1 MTQQEQETVQYLPH
15 AKLRIHPRNMR
26 CIYPQHEVE
35 RMATSIKA
43 RGVIEPLIGVQVNG
57 HVQIVVGNL
66 RLTAARHLV
75 DEAPLLPVIIR
86 QKEEAEQLLDMVAEN
101 LVRAAPDPV
110 SEAIHYQRLLQEPG
124 MTRARLARETG
135 VASATINDRLLLLK
149 LEPEIQDLIAAG
161 RLPRGRAAVKALL
174 SVPDSRTRAETAK
187 ALAERRAD
195 TSLIKSICTRVRGR
209 LERKMKVQQAA
220 REGRE
225 YVPALEGALEAGLPP
240 EDRQPIPWGLL
251 QQGAAFACGE
261 CSKCEGREEPG
272 WGVFQGRA
280 GLDGDNLSR
289 AGIPMPTWGEVAQAV
304 EGTCA
309 TCGVRD
315 VEKICGACALIAL
328 LQRIVRQV
336 GRRN

>member
-1 MTQQEQETVQYLPH
+1 MNAQETVQYLPH
-15 AKLRIHPRNMR
+15 AELRIHPHNMR
-26 CIYPQHEVE
+26 RIYPQCDVE
-35 RMATSIKA
+35 RMAASIKA
-43 RGVIEPLIGVQVNG
+43 RGIIEPLIGVQVDG

-66 RLTAARHLV
+66 RLTAARHLA

-110 SEAIHYQRLLQEPG
+110 SEAIHYQRLLQKPG

-149 LEPEIQDLIAAG
+149 LEPEIQDLVAAG
-161 RLPRGRAAVKALL
+161 RLPRGRAAVEALL
-174 SVPDSRTRAETAK
+174 SIPDSRARAETAK
-187 ALAERRAD
+187 ALAKRRAD
-195 TSLIKSICTRVRGR
+195 IPLIKSICTRVRGR
-209 LERKMKVQQAA
+209 MERSLNIQQAA

-240 EDRQPIPWGLL
+240 ANHQPIPWGLL
-251 QQGAAFACGE
+251 QQGAASACGE

-272 WGVFQGRA
+272 WGVFRERA
-280 GLDGDNLSR
+280 GLDRGNLSC
-289 AGIPMPTWGEVAQAV
+289 AGIPMPTWGDVAQAV

-315 VEKICGACALIAL
+315 AEKICGACALIAL